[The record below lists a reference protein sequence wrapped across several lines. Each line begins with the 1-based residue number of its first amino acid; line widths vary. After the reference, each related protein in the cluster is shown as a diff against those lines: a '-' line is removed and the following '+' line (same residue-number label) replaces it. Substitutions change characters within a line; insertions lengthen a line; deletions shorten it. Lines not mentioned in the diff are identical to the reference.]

1 MEAVLKA
8 INDALVSKDTDITLK
23 KWEIE
28 RLQKEVAEL
37 KNEIE
42 KLGRENTK
50 LRLEIMEL
58 NVDIEKYKENE
69 VNRYE

>member
-8 INDALVSKDTDITLK
+8 INDALVAKDADIICK

-37 KNEIE
+37 KKENAELKNNIE
-42 KLGRENTK
+42 KHE
-50 LRLEIMEL
+50 
-58 NVDIEKYKENE
+58 ENE
-69 VNRYE
+69 VNRV